1 MQQGPTFDEFVQKVV
16 RFNSEAE
23 VTSTNTLGI
32 RPYKAPHQLRAMEVA
47 VRKLSKRL
55 KVTITPQTT
64 WRQMTGRMDD
74 KIKGMPEATDTQKRK
89 KNKWEEARANLHHV
103 GSVYPFAACCS

>member
-1 MQQGPTFDEFVQKVV
+1 MQQGPTFDEFTQKVV

-64 WRQMTGRMDD
+64 WRQMTGRMGRQD
-74 KIKGMPEATDTQKRK
+74 
-89 KNKWEEARANLHHV
+89 
-103 GSVYPFAACCS
+103 